1 MYVFGDCH
9 IGANRRNKFHHRK
22 GFEAWQ
28 SMALEAVEKANGEE
42 VVTFAGDLWDSDRPT
57 PQDLVLVKETLES
70 GISSLPDKLVSYVII
85 PGNHDRVT
93 VDGYCAADILHDNL
107 NDISNNYMIYTT
119 SEEWHNRYDDECWYY
134 FVPYSANILEE
145 LKTVSD
151 SLKVNKRSGKAC
163 LISHFTTKEMNPF
176 AGIISE
182 DDPVFEPF
190 DVVVLGDCHINYD
203 NKKFHTTGSTYM
215 FNVDEMYSNR
225 CIPSYVHI
233 DDNTGEVTRFKF
245 EGMKPIII
253 DNEDE
258 ATDDDQ
264 LYLIVTSEVINVT
277 KPNVFVKFKPKS
289 TEDTDELEIN
299 ESVEIRSINKDRVF
313 EIMYP
318 ELDENERRLLK
329 MYVNGEIEITDVINN
344 EALRVVDRTNQITEV
359 ELNAELEGILNEED
373 F

>member
-22 GFEAWQ
+22 GFDAWQ
-28 SMALEAVEKANGEE
+28 SMVLDAVEKANGEE

-107 NDISNNYMIYTT
+107 NENLNNYMIYTT
-119 SEEWHNRYDDECWYY
+119 SEEWYNKRDDEVWYY

-145 LKTVSD
+145 LKKVSD

-163 LISHFTTKEMNPF
+163 LISHLTTKEMNPF

-203 NKKFHTTGSTYM
+203 NKKFHTTGSTFM
-215 FNVDEMYSNR
+215 FNVDEMYSKK
-225 CIPSYVHI
+225 CIPSYLHI
-233 DDNTGEVTRFKF
+233 DDNTGEVTRVKF

-344 EALRVVDRTNQITEV
+344 EALRVVDRTNQLSEV
-359 ELNAELEGILNEED
+359 ELQAEMDGFMED
-373 F
+373 EF